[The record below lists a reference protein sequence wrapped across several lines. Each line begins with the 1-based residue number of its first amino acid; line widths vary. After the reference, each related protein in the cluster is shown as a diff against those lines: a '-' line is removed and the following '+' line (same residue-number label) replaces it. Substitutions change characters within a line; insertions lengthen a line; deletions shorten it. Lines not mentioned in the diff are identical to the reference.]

1 MNLCFDIDGPIIDVA
16 DRYYRAYLESLKD
29 IDPKKVQILTKET
42 FWKLKQNRITDFEI
56 GIISN
61 LSIGESTSS
70 AEIRRE
76 LTFRSEYLA
85 QDKLF
90 DDVFKTFEYLKAKNI
105 FFFLVTLRRQSYL
118 SQAVKQFRIDK
129 YLSNERLF
137 SIDDKQKFSND
148 IQEKYIMLVNAIN
161 KLDLDPRD
169 TWMVGDSETDIHAGR
184 LARYRKTI
192 AISRGIRS
200 REQLGILKPD
210 YLVNNLSEVT
220 ELIK

>member
-76 LTFRSEYLA
+76 LTFKPEYLA

-90 DDVFKTFEYLKAKNI
+90 DDVFKTFEYLKAKKI
-105 FFFLVTLRRQSYL
+105 YFFLVTLRRQSYL
-118 SQAVKQFRIDK
+118 SQAIKQFRIDK
-129 YLSNERLF
+129 YVSNERLF
-137 SIDDKQKFSND
+137 SIDDKQNFSND

-210 YLVNNLSEVT
+210 YLVNDLSEVT